1 MLPDALQLR
10 VRKRNSDFQKP
21 WFSKETNLSGEKGT
35 AATQHEFESRGSEC
49 FCYWK
54 RPRLRGIV
62 SPGSALSRRRSVS
75 QTTTGTRDHRW
86 FAADALTAG
95 GSGRTSLSGRSRVL
109 VSGPLTLGKLISI
122 RTRLR
127 GTDVL

>member
-49 FCYWK
+49 FCDWK
-54 RPRLRGIV
+54 RPRLRGII
-62 SPGSALSRRRSVS
+62 SPGSALSRRARFRR
-75 QTTTGTRDHRW
+75 QHPGLETTGGLLQMRSQLG
-86 FAADALTAG
+86 AAG
-95 GSGRTSLSGRSRVL
+95 GPR
-109 VSGPLTLGKLISI
+109 
-122 RTRLR
+122 
-127 GTDVL
+127 